1 MSSLYWIPF
10 VFVAYFAVL
19 IGIAVVRSR
28 QIREMSDYVLGGRR
42 MSAFT
47 MALSAG
53 SSSASA
59 GTMLVIPAIA
69 FTQGMISVWIL
80 ASLGLCFWLTWKLL
94 ATRLRRYTVAAEESL
109 TLPEFLEKRFADKTG
124 AMRTLAGGITIFFV
138 VFYVSSGLI
147 AGAKLLESVFGI
159 NDTVG
164 IVITLIAVA
173 SYTFIGGFVAVSR
186 TDVFQALIM
195 LAGFII
201 LPLTLVFA
209 TSDLFGTSSGVS
221 PTYWNP
227 LTTPEGEPLGLFF
240 FLSAFGWGLGTFGA
254 QRVLQRYMAVESE
267 AKIPAGRAIGT
278 AWVVVMLACGLL
290 LGLFGLPALT
300 EAGQLTEVLE
310 DAERLYFV
318 VTQVFFHPIFIGLL
332 LTGVVA
338 AIMSTADSQ
347 LLLASAVATDDLPF
361 IRRYAYRMRYLY
373 AAGAY
378 GRVWLGRILL
388 VVIGAIAA
396 GLAIGNPESV
406 LTLVEYAWG
415 GMGAAFGPVTILA
428 LYWRRFNIW
437 GALASVITGTAAASV
452 WGYFSGGPGGIMDI
466 QPAAPGFIIAIPVA
480 IAVTLLTPPPSKAV
494 VSLFDQVTSD
504 NAE

>member
-1 MSSLYWIPF
+1 M
-10 VFVAYFAVL
+10 
-19 IGIAVVRSR
+19 
-28 QIREMSDYVLGGRR
+28 
-42 MSAFT
+42 
-47 MALSAG
+47 
-53 SSSASA
+53 
-59 GTMLVIPAIA
+59 
-69 FTQGMISVWIL
+69 
-80 ASLGLCFWLTWKLL
+80 
-94 ATRLRRYTVAAEESL
+94 
-109 TLPEFLEKRFADKTG
+109 
-124 AMRTLAGGITIFFV
+124 
-138 VFYVSSGLI
+138 
-147 AGAKLLESVFGI
+147 
-159 NDTVG
+159 
-164 IVITLIAVA
+164 
-173 SYTFIGGFVAVSR
+173 
-186 TDVFQALIM
+186 
-195 LAGFII
+195 
-201 LPLTLVFA
+201 
-209 TSDLFGTSSGVS
+209 
-221 PTYWNP
+221 
-227 LTTPEGEPLGLFF
+227 FF

-267 AKIPAGRAIGT
+267 AKIPASRAIGT
-278 AWVVVMLACGLL
+278 AWVVVMLAGGLL

-300 EAGQLTEVLE
+300 EAGQLAEVLE

-378 GRVWLGRILL
+378 GRVWLGRFLL
-388 VVIGAIAA
+388 VVVGVIAA
-396 GLAIGNPESV
+396 ALAIGNPESV

-480 IAVTLLTPPPSKAV
+480 IAITLLTPAPSKAV
-494 VSLFDQVTSD
+494 VSLFDKVTAD
-504 NAE
+504 KAE